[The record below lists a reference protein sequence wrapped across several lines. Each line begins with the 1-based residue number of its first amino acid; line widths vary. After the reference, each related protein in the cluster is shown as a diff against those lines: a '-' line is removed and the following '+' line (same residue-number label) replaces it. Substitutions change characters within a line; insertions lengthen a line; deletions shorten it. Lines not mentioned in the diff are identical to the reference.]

1 MRIITKLASWSWEE
15 STGCKGLG
23 RLWAGPLGKPVWT
36 CVGRCTGDL
45 GTSCEVKN
53 CENVAMAN
61 VAFALHGALF

>member
-1 MRIITKLASWSWEE
+1 M
-15 STGCKGLG
+15 GCKGLG

-45 GTSCEVKN
+45 GTSCEVEN